1 MRLLA
6 AQGGPPAPT
15 TRCSHSAALHQS
27 LELLAEGVGI
37 HAVHADRL
45 LDTKLCERD
54 TQRSGGDRS
63 VGNVGGAMAQE
74 EYVKKGTAVAC
85 APYVAVSL
93 APTPLLSRSRMGSL
107 AFAALTAV

>member
-1 MRLLA
+1 
-6 AQGGPPAPT
+6 
-15 TRCSHSAALHQS
+15 
-27 LELLAEGVGI
+27 
-37 HAVHADRL
+37 
-45 LDTKLCERD
+45 
-54 TQRSGGDRS
+54 
-63 VGNVGGAMAQE
+63 MAQE